1 MNTQQLKNDVYNYWN
16 AHPCGKNAIKSEP
29 LTAAYFNEIECNRYY
44 FEPEIF
50 SFAQFTRFYKKQ
62 ILEVGV
68 GVGTDF
74 VQWVRAGAYA
84 HGIDLT
90 HESIAHTKKRLEIEG
105 LEAVDLRRADAE
117 CLPYPD
123 NCFDLTYSWG
133 VLHHAPDIK
142 QCLNELIRVTK
153 PNGLIKIMIY
163 NRSSLFTFYQWFKH
177 ALCRGKPFQS
187 LSQVLYFTHESVG
200 TRAYT
205 GSEIKKLLNPSDVD
219 IVCINAPVTNHDLM
233 RCKNIFYR
241 ICAYILASLAGWRS
255 SGRFMMID
263 LRKKSAD

>member
-1 MNTQQLKNDVYNYWN
+1 MNTQQLKKDVYHYWN
-16 AHPCGKNAIKSEP
+16 THPCGKNAIKSEP
-29 LTAAYFNEIECNRYY
+29 LTPAYFNEIECNRYY

-62 ILEVGV
+62 VLEVGV

-90 HESIAHTKKRLEIEG
+90 HEAIAQTKKRLEMEG

-123 NCFDLTYSWG
+123 NCFDVTYSWG

-142 QCLNELIRVTK
+142 QCLSELIRVTK
-153 PNGLIKIMIY
+153 PSGVIKIMVY
-163 NRSSLFTFYQWFKH
+163 NRASLFTFYQWFKH
-177 ALCRGKPFQS
+177 ALCKGKPFKS

-205 GSEIKKLLNPSDVD
+205 RSEIKKLIYSFDAEILS
-219 IVCINAPVTNHDLM
+219 INAPVTNHDLLY
-233 RCKNIFYR
+233 RRNRFYR
-241 ICAYILASLAGWRS
+241 ICAYILASLFGWRTA
-255 SGRFMMID
+255 GRFMMVEI
-263 LRKKSAD
+263 RKK